1 MIPLPL
7 FLLNREV
14 GPRSRTHGVAS
25 RTPAGAIDKG
35 MKTFHEWLAERPK
48 NEGFWLNDKNAVVG
62 MSTVYPLLQ
71 KKAKVK
77 PLKLPKAKLS
87 VALAM
92 PMPFKAMAPAIFKP
106 LGTRSIQGRLG
117 TP

>member
-1 MIPLPL
+1 L
-7 FLLNREV
+7 
-14 GPRSRTHGVAS
+14 
-25 RTPAGAIDKG
+25 
-35 MKTFHEWLAERPK
+35 
-48 NEGFWLNDKNAVVG
+48 WLNDKSAVVG
-62 MSTVYPLLQ
+62 MSNINPLFQ
-71 KKAKVK
+71 KKKKVK
-77 PLKLPKAKLS
+77 PLKLSKATLS

>member
-1 MIPLPL
+1 MRLGH
-7 FLLNREV
+7 V
-14 GPRSRTHGVAS
+14 HVRTGLRVES
-25 RTPAGAIDKG
+25 PAGAIDKG